1 MVENE
6 LKYTEDQRREYLN
19 MIDRVGR
26 NWLEVFDGDSDFYS
40 AAFWD
45 LLTGIWKQGG
55 EARKTDATRL
65 MLGIKSAQTASKYLE
80 TAIERRLLL
89 EKENPKD
96 ARSRLVALTA
106 EMKSKLDLFFD
117 KAVTELKVAS
127 EQVKAKEP
135 LSVETRPPV

>member
-1 MVENE
+1 MVEDKLN
-6 LKYTEDQRREYLN
+6 YTEDQRREYLN
-19 MIDRVGR
+19 MTDRVGR
-26 NWLEVFDGDSDFYS
+26 NWLEVFEGDADFYS
-40 AAFWD
+40 AAYWD

-55 EARKTDATRL
+55 ETRKTDATR
-65 MLGIKSAQTASKYLE
+65 MMQGIKSAQTASKYLE
-80 TAIERRLLL
+80 TAIEHRFLL

-127 EQVKAKEP
+127 ERVKAKEP
-135 LSVETRPPV
+135 IPANVRPPV